1 MVGEGLMEPSRLQKL
16 LDKHKS
22 VFEPIK
28 GLPPDR
34 GVGHTI
40 PLRSGR
46 KPPLNLPYTL
56 SPVETEEV
64 EKQVRQLLS
73 LGLTE
78 PS

>member
-1 MVGEGLMEPSRLQKL
+1 MPQKVDPGVGSIPSTGLEALFQ
-16 LDKHKS
+16 
-22 VFEPIK
+22 PIK
-28 GLPPDR
+28 GLPTDR